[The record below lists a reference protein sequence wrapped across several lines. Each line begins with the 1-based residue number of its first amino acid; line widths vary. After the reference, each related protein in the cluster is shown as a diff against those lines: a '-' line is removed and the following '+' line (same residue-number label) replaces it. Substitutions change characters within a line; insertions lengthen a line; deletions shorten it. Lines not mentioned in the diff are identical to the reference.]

1 MVSIVTAPTPERAR
15 RPSRSEVR
23 EGILL
28 AALAVFAE
36 RGFDRSSLDLVAQ
49 RAGFTKGAVY
59 SNFDSKEALFL
70 ALMDRQVEIRLR
82 KTVAAVD
89 SVAAA
94 ESPTAVGR
102 VLAAASVDD
111 AEWQLVFL
119 DYWARAVREPAVREQ
134 FIWHRRRLKSVIAEA
149 IARIHPHTDGA
160 TTARDL
166 ATLALALSN
175 GYAIEALVDPAD
187 TNPELVALVWD
198 GLLGR

>member
-1 MVSIVTAPTPERAR
+1 MLSNVTATTPDRAR

-28 AALAVFAE
+28 AALQVFAE

-70 ALMDRQVEIRLR
+70 ALMDRQVEIRLL

-94 ESPTAVGR
+94 ESPTAVGH

-134 FIWHRRRLKSVIAEA
+134 FIWHRRRLKSVIADA
-149 IARIHPHTDGA
+149 IAEMHPHTDGA
-160 TTARDL
+160 TTAR
-166 ATLALALSN
+166 AQ
-175 GYAIEALVDPAD
+175 
-187 TNPELVALVWD
+187 
-198 GLLGR
+198 